1 MNLNSF
7 PVSYL
12 HSGLIQKLP
21 LVLTLMPNTEVV
33 ATKYFP
39 FYKSKKRI
47 RVFRSILPSD
57 RKMLIIMILLPFP
70 EPYFPELNSL
80 PQLLLEHAEIKR
92 LLKTKDVFD

>member
-12 HSGLIQKLP
+12 RSGLIQKLP
-21 LVLTLMPNTEVV
+21 LVLTPMPNTEVV
-33 ATKYFP
+33 ATKYFL

-47 RVFRSILPSD
+47 RIFRSIFPSD
-57 RKMLIIMILLPFP
+57 HKMLIIMILLLFS

-80 PQLLLEHAEIKR
+80 SQLLWKHAEIKK